1 VIRQFTQSAAALQER
16 IRQDQLDID
25 RLARQIAWERVKPS
39 PRYTR
44 CGSEPSSDKREQRVR
59 LLILQDERVQIQR
72 LQRQQ
77 VESAFAA
84 QSQTSAIAAAAG
96 TTSEPKIVTRIEP
109 IYPPSMLTAGI
120 EGSAV
125 LLVTIGPDGHV
136 VDIKSTNLKMC
147 L

>member
-1 VIRQFTQSAAALQER
+1 
-16 IRQDQLDID
+16 
-25 RLARQIAWERVKPS
+25 
-39 PRYTR
+39 
-44 CGSEPSSDKREQRVR
+44 

-125 LLVTIGPDGHV
+125 LLVTIGRTDMWWTSSRP
-136 VDIKSTNLKMC
+136 NLKMC